1 MALAAGD
8 RLGPYE
14 IAAPIG
20 AGGMGEVYEARD
32 TRLERLVAL
41 KILPASDPERQQRFA
56 REAKAIGGLNALF
69 QIADGYEREA
79 QREDVRA
86 QQLRLER

>member
-1 MALAAGD
+1 
-8 RLGPYE
+8 
-14 IAAPIG
+14 
-20 AGGMGEVYEARD
+20 
-32 TRLERLVAL
+32 LVAL

-56 REAKAIGGLNALF
+56 REAKAIGGLNSLF